1 MLPAAVVDSMGNLLT
16 LIFST
21 VEKIV
26 KPQRPAAFSGVFPH
40 GGVGQRSYREDI
52 MNSFAKLL
60 AGTAVLVS
68 LHTAAIAAD
77 LVVGVSWSNFQE
89 ERWKTDEAAIKAALD
104 KAGAKYISADAQSS
118 AAKQLTDVESLIS
131 QGANAL
137 IILAQDSDAIGPAVE
152 KAVAEGIPVVGYD
165 RLIENKNAFYIT
177 FDNKEVGRLQAAEV
191 FKVKPEGNYVFIKGS
206 SSDPNADFL
215 FAGQQEV
222 LKAAIDGGKIKNV
235 GEAYTD
241 GWKPENAQKNMEQF
255 LTKNNNKVD
264 AVVASNDGTA
274 GGAIAALAAQGLA
287 GSVPV
292 SGQDADFAA
301 LNRVA
306 LGTQTVSVWK
316 DSRELGKEAA
326 GIALELAGGKKMT
339 EIKGVTAFDGGPK
352 KVTMQSVFL
361 ADRHHQGQS
370 ERRYRCG
377 LDQEGNRLPRRE
389 GRVRQGLR
397 LIEYVPVRAPRHG
410 SWRGAL

>member
-1 MLPAAVVDSMGNLLT
+1 MRSFVKLMAGAA
-16 LIFST
+16 I
-21 VEKIV
+21 
-26 KPQRPAAFSGVFPH
+26 
-40 GGVGQRSYREDI
+40 
-52 MNSFAKLL
+52 
-60 AGTAVLVS
+60 LVS
-68 LHTAAIAAD
+68 MNTATMAAN

-89 ERWKTDEAAIKAALD
+89 ERWKTDEAAIKKALEA
-104 KAGAKYISADAQSS
+104 AGAKYISADAQSS

-137 IILAQDSDAIGPAVE
+137 IVLAQDSDAIAPAIE
-152 KAVAEGIPVVGYD
+152 KATAEGIPVVGYD
-165 RLIENKNAFYIT
+165 RLIENPEAFYIT
-177 FDNKEVGRLQAAEV
+177 FDNKEVGRMQAQGV

-215 FAGQQEV
+215 FAGQMEV
-222 LKAAIDGGKIKNV
+222 LKAAVDAGKIKNV

-274 GGAIAALAAQGLA
+274 GGAIAALDAQGLA

-292 SGQDADFAA
+292 SGQDADKAA

-316 DSRELGKEAA
+316 DSRELGKTAA
-326 GIALELAGGKKMT
+326 EIALALASGKKMT
-339 EIKGVTAFDGGPK
+339 EIPNVQTFNGGPK
-352 KVTMQSVFL
+352 KQAMQSVFL
-361 ADRHHQGQS
+361 KPLPITKDNLDVVIKAGWISKAEACQG
-370 ERRYRCG
+370 
-377 LDQEGNRLPRRE
+377 
-389 GRVRQGLR
+389 VK
-397 LIEYVPVRAPRHG
+397 A
-410 SWRGAL
+410 GAVAACK